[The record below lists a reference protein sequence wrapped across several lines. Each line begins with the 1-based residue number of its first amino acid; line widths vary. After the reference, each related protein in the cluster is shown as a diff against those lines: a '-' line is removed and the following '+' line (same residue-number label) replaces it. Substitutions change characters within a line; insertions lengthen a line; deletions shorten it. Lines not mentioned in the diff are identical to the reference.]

1 MIDSSCNRR
10 VLKWIRVTIKIDV
23 PSMKASII
31 PPEGNA
37 KLGRSCYDFNE
48 LGYPQ
53 VPPNR
58 EKKCCGIPLTR
69 NTSKV
74 LQHLEVT
81 GALIFIENPTLK
93 HSKRMKIPGI
103 VKHNLQK
110 KKRVAATWVKLLVC
124 GDAERLSTKFL
135 KCGLWEASYSPTTHH
150 TCTVCCDLLET
161 FITWR
166 G

>member
-1 MIDSSCNRR
+1 
-10 VLKWIRVTIKIDV
+10 
-23 PSMKASII
+23 MKASII

-110 KKRVAATWVKLLVC
+110 KKESQQLELSFWFVEMLKDFQPNFLNVGCGRRPIPQRLTTPVQSVA
-124 GDAERLSTKFL
+124 
-135 KCGLWEASYSPTTHH
+135 
-150 TCTVCCDLLET
+150 TC
-161 FITWR
+161 WR
-166 G
+166 RS

>member
-1 MIDSSCNRR
+1 
-10 VLKWIRVTIKIDV
+10 
-23 PSMKASII
+23 MKASII

-110 KKRVAATWVKLLVC
+110 KKESQQLELSFWFVEMLKDFQPNFSNVGCGRRPIPPRLTTPVQSVA
-124 GDAERLSTKFL
+124 
-135 KCGLWEASYSPTTHH
+135 
-150 TCTVCCDLLET
+150 TC
-161 FITWR
+161 WR
-166 G
+166 RS